1 MRLHAIF
8 AMNENRV
15 IGREGKLPW
24 HLPEDLKWFKKLTL
38 GQPVLMGRK
47 TAESLEKPLPKR
59 RNLVLSRSASI
70 LAGGFERLNSVA
82 QVDALPLEGVVWVIG
97 GAEIFRLLLP
107 RIEEVYLSHVHGV
120 HEGDT
125 FLPAFETDFEVAEI
139 LATHP
144 EFELRRWV
152 RKS

>member
-8 AMNENRV
+8 AMSENRV

-59 RNLVLSRSASI
+59 RNLVLSRSDSI
-70 LAGGFERLNSVA
+70 LAGGFERLKSVA

-120 HEGDT
+120 HGGH
-125 FLPAFETDFEVAEI
+125 FSAC
-139 LATHP
+139 
-144 EFELRRWV
+144 V
-152 RKS
+152 RDRL

>member
-1 MRLHAIF
+1 MSV
-8 AMNENRV
+8 NRV
-15 IGREGKLPW
+15 IGRQGKLPW

-59 RNLVLSRSASI
+59 RNLVLSRSDSI
-70 LAGGFERLNSVA
+70 LAEGFERLSSVA
-82 QVDALPLEGVVWVIG
+82 QVDALQLEGVVWVIG

-107 RIEEVYLSHVHGV
+107 RIQEVYLSHVHEV

-125 FLPAFETDFEVAEI
+125 FLPAFETEFEVAEI